1 MYYPH
6 FDLYTKLY
14 YTIRCVISIPDMKK
28 NKSIEKNDFL
38 IKVAKS
44 VDELRKEVVDLKKDV
59 QTQSVKQNT
68 IQRIPEL
75 TVSAI
80 WTQAPTQEQKQAL
93 HQHVS
98 ELMKLYG
105 IMQANIRYVQTT
117 NSIYTKSD
125 VGIRP

>member
-1 MYYPH
+1 
-6 FDLYTKLY
+6 
-14 YTIRCVISIPDMKK
+14 MKK

-105 IMQANIRYVQTT
+105 IMQANIRYVQTNNIQT
-117 NSIYTKSD
+117 
-125 VGIRP
+125 